1 MAPLRGKS
9 SKFCATFQQF
19 VCLLAMGWSAAML
32 TAGYL
37 GIAKPDSAFV
47 ASVLGSAIGAAGIQ
61 IKDEKNKTPTPKAP
75 RKPRIPK
82 P

>member
-1 MAPLRGKS
+1 
-9 SKFCATFQQF
+9 
-19 VCLLAMGWSAAML
+19 ML
-32 TAGYL
+32 TAGYF
-37 GIAKPDSAFV
+37 GVAKPDSAFV

-61 IKDEKNKTPTPKAP
+61 IKDEKNKPLAPRTP

>member
-1 MAPLRGKS
+1 MAPPGRKPPR
-9 SKFCATFQQF
+9 FCTTFQQF
-19 VCLLAMGWSAAML
+19 ICLLALGWSAAML
-32 TAGYL
+32 TAGYF
-37 GIAKPDSAFV
+37 GVAKPDSAFV

-61 IKDEKNKTPTPKAP
+61 IKDEKNKPLAPRTP

>member
-1 MAPLRGKS
+1 
-9 SKFCATFQQF
+9 
-19 VCLLAMGWSAAML
+19 ML

-61 IKDEKNKTPTPKAP
+61 IKDEKNKPPAPKAP